1 MKKTLRY
8 VLALILSVA
17 VGMGL
22 LLLSTF
28 LPQGTIDENVYESAE
43 IMRQKEGIYPL
54 LADFTF
60 SGQLDNHTDAII
72 LAQSKAMSSPK
83 EILTNPMYQLAE
95 DDPETEN
102 PVEDL
107 YAYVQAEDP
116 QPTSFYVRYWMGFRA
131 VMRLVLSFVNLYQLR
146 RYLATLVL
154 GLAVAV
160 TCSIARHVSEKAAF
174 LFGISF
180 VFVRP
185 YIVAMSPQFSCC
197 FIIAFAAMLL
207 MPRLSRKPEC
217 HGMVFFL
224 LGIITMFFD
233 FYTTPLI
240 TFGLPFVYLYL
251 LRGDASSRKL
261 TTLLKYFLLW
271 GAGYLSMW
279 FAKMLLTTLFTDVN
293 GLENGLVSMLYR
305 LGIRKEEKYT
315 YQYSIFH
322 SLRAIWFSLYA
333 DEEGKKI
340 LILVLACGVLGL
352 GALLLKRKP
361 KLSQLLEH
369 RNLIAV
375 AALPVIWMLAAPQPF
390 NIHHWFQYRSIA
402 VSFFSFGVYCL
413 LTLAKPK
420 EITK

>member
-1 MKKTLRY
+1 MKKVLRY
-8 VLALILSVA
+8 VLALILAVA

-28 LPQGTIDENVYESAE
+28 LPQDAIDRNVYASAE
-43 IMRQKEGIYPL
+43 KMHAEGIYPMY
-54 LADFTF
+54 ADYTLTA
-60 SGQLDNHTDAII
+60 QLDNHTDAII
-72 LAQSKAMSSPK
+72 LAQSKAMSSP
-83 EILTNPMYQLAE
+83 ETILTNPMYQLAE

-116 QPTSFYVRYWMGFRA
+116 EPTSFYVRYWMGFRA
-131 VMRLVLSFVNLYQLR
+131 VMRLMLSFADHYQLR
-146 RYLATLVL
+146 RYLAALVL
-154 GLAVAV
+154 GLALAAVCSVAK
-160 TCSIARHVSEKAAF
+160 HVNEKAAF

-185 YIVAMSPQFSCC
+185 YMVALTPQFSCC
-197 FIIAFAAMLL
+197 FVIAFIAMLL
-207 MPRLSRKPEC
+207 MPRLSRRPELQ
-217 HGMVFFL
+217 GMTFYL
-224 LGIITMFFD
+224 LGIVTMFFD

-251 LRGDASSRKL
+251 LSGEGETRKL
-261 TTLLKYFLLW
+261 KTLAKYFLLW
-271 GAGYLSMW
+271 GAGYLVMW
-279 FAKMLLTTLFTDVN
+279 FAKMVLTTLFTDVN

-305 LGIRKEEKYT
+305 LGIRREEKYT
-315 YQYSIFH
+315 YQYSVFQ

-333 DEEGKKI
+333 DETGKRI
-340 LILVLACGVLGL
+340 LAVFLGCGVLGL
-352 GALLLKRKP
+352 GALLLRRRP
-361 KLSQLLEH
+361 KFSQLLVH

-375 AALPVIWMLAAPQPF
+375 AALPIIWMLAAPQPF

-402 VSFFSFGVYCL
+402 VSFFSFGIYCL

-420 EITK
+420 EITE